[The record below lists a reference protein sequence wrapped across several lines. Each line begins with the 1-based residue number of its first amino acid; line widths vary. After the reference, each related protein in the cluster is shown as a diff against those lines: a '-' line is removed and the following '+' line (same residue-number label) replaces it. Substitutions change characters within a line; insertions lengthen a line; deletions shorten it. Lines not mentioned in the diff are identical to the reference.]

1 MLNGIGDSEGGS
13 RGKRRGGEGG
23 VDDVD
28 DDGGGVL
35 TGDGS
40 NNLYWGGP
48 LLAFAILPLGP
59 AGPHCPLPPHQ
70 IESKYLQRS
79 DWLDSPCAGC

>member
-1 MLNGIGDSEGGS
+1 MLNGIGDSVGGS

-40 NNLYWGGP
+40 NNL
-48 LLAFAILPLGP
+48 
-59 AGPHCPLPPHQ
+59 
-70 IESKYLQRS
+70 
-79 DWLDSPCAGC
+79 